1 MKSIALQRWIVP
13 IAMAFGGCS
22 AVGVGQATRSIT
34 VESTAVI
41 SADARRTPHVESWL
55 AVNPRDP
62 TNLIAVADAINGTA
76 ASGVAI
82 YYTKDGGKTWHRS
95 RSAEATGYFHGTDP
109 SVSFGPNGDAYF
121 VNEDNSRIFAYR
133 SENGGESWQGPITLD
148 GDDHPVVAVDA
159 SDGTYHNRF
168 YYAASGVTNT
178 PQGEAGSS
186 IEFGYSDNGTDF
198 LQRNFLVSQKAPDG
212 KLYWPSITD
221 LAVAPDGTVVL
232 IYSGDA
238 PAPDGQFSTTTE
250 YWIIVSRNGGRT
262 FTEPH
267 HITTSTLPADQERAA
282 RIICFS
288 KVAIDNSTGPRRG
301 RIYLA
306 YPTLVDG
313 WERIKVVHSDD
324 YGQTWE
330 NSVEAG
336 HDSSH
341 TDQGVPAIAVSGD
354 GIVGVSWY
362 DRRNASGNDCFQG
375 YFSAS
380 LDGGLTFLPAIALQ
394 ESQTC
399 PKVPGNER
407 LHGAY
412 SHADGGKWVYSVQT
426 AANRFPN
433 GGETQG
439 LVGLGAG
446 EFQLVWTNGESGT
459 MQLVSSSVRVASRP
473 LGSDITDRV
482 SVQISAPELNPVSD
496 QLSVQI
502 SVTNMPRDPIR
513 TPLCLELFSVDS
525 GAALLRATNAQNS
538 LPDIG
543 AIWFLH
549 PNGNSA
555 GLGPATASAPVTLL
569 FEASGAPLERAPSAM
584 GSDFGMTF
592 HVFDDCRK

>member
-1 MKSIALQRWIVP
+1 MSLTELQRWALMV
-13 IAMAFGGCS
+13 AFVFGGCS
-22 AVGVGQATRSIT
+22 AMAVGQATRSIT
-34 VESTAVI
+34 VESTTVL
-41 SADARRTPHVESWL
+41 SSDAPRTPHVESWL
-55 AVNPRDP
+55 AANPRDP
-62 TNLIAVADAINGTA
+62 KNLIAVADAINGTA

-82 YYTKDGGKTWHRS
+82 YYTKNGGKTWHRS
-95 RSAEATGYFHGTDP
+95 KSSEASGYFHGTDP

-133 SENGGESWQGPITLD
+133 SENGGESWQGPFILD
-148 GDDHPVVAVDA
+148 GDDHPVIAVDA
-159 SDGTYHNRF
+159 SDGAYHNRV

-178 PQGEAGSS
+178 PQGDAGSS
-186 IEFGYSDNGTDF
+186 IEFGYSDDGIEF
-198 LQRNFLVSQKAPDG
+198 RQRNFLVSQKAQDG
-212 KLYWPSITD
+212 KQYWPSITD

-250 YWIIVSRNGGRT
+250 YWIITSSNGGRT

-267 HITTSTLPADQERAA
+267 HVVTSTLPADQDRAG

-288 KVAIDNSTGPRRG
+288 KVAIDSSSGPRRG

-330 NSVEAG
+330 NSAEAG
-336 HDSSH
+336 HDSTH

-362 DRRNASGNDCFQG
+362 DRRKATANDCFQG

-394 ESQTC
+394 DSQTC
-399 PKVPGNER
+399 PTAPGNQR

-412 SHADGGKWVYSVQT
+412 SHADGGKWLYSVDT
-426 AANRFPN
+426 AASRFPN

-439 LVGLGAG
+439 LVGTDSG
-446 EFQLVWTNGESGT
+446 EFQLVWTNGETGV
-459 MQLVSSSVRVASRP
+459 MQLVSSAVRVGVHP
-473 LGSDITDRV
+473 LGRDVTDRV
-482 SVQISAPELNPVSD
+482 QAKISPPEFNAASH
-496 QLSVQI
+496 QLSVQV
-502 SVTNMPRDPIR
+502 SLTNLSREPMVA
-513 TPLCLELFSVDS
+513 PLCLELLSADS
-525 GAALLRATNAQNS
+525 GSEVLHAFNAQNS
-538 LPDIG
+538 LGDAG
-543 AIWFLH
+543 AIWLLNPSH
-549 PNGNSA
+549 DADRLDPS
-555 GLGPATASAPVTLL
+555 LASAPTTLV
-569 FEASGAPLERAPSAM
+569 FESKIAPTKSAATNV
-584 GSDFGMTF
+584 SADFGMMF
-592 HVFDDCRK
+592 HIFDGCRK